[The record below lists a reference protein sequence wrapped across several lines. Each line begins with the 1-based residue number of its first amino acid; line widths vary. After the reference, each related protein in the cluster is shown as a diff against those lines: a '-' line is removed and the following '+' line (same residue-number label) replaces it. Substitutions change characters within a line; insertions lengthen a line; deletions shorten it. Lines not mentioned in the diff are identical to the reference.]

1 MKNQFSFSLWHLE
14 QPVTFTSVVPY
25 PFFFAREPLCSRSNG
40 GPAMSQQIGEDL
52 RALRRVRG
60 LTLSALAA
68 SVGRSVGWLSQVERG
83 HTAPSV
89 HDLGLLA
96 ERLGVRI
103 GFFFR
108 SASRDEAERG
118 TIQRAADRMPIGTTE
133 SGLVEELLSPS
144 LSGSF
149 EMIRALFA
157 PGASSDGAVPHR
169 GGEHGGVLIEG
180 SLVLVIGDREFR
192 LSGGDSFQFAG
203 QSYVWRNEGAVPAV
217 AIWIV
222 APPVY

>member
-1 MKNQFSFSLWHLE
+1 
-14 QPVTFTSVVPY
+14 
-25 PFFFAREPLCSRSNG
+25 
-40 GPAMSQQIGEDL
+40 MSQQIGEDL

-60 LTLSALAA
+60 LTLSALGAA
-68 SVGRSVGWLSQVERG
+68 VGRSVGWLSQVERG

-89 HDLGLLA
+89 HDLGRLA
-96 ERLGVRI
+96 EQLGVRI

-144 LSGSF
+144 LSGGF
-149 EMIRALFA
+149 EMIRAVFA
-157 PGASSDGAVPHR
+157 PGASSDGVVPHR

-192 LSGGDSFQFAG
+192 LSAGDSFQFAG
-203 QSYVWRNEGAVPAV
+203 QSYAWRNDGAVPAV
-217 AIWIV
+217 VIWTV